1 MISIAKINAPSGRER
16 LNLFCFHWAGGTNTA
31 YKPLGIHL
39 ESYNIAVYTITLP
52 GRNGRDTSSMFRR
65 FPELVSTVLSE
76 FCKFHA
82 ENSIGDLPIIL
93 FGHSFGGLLAYELK
107 RVLSADDNPRI
118 VIDRVIVSAVRTP
131 IDITEQN
138 ENTSRECHFL
148 QSDADLM
155 KYITQIGGSLLF
167 VVVCLIRFFPFTTVH
182 IATHCLQFHRHST
195 RSRSGNRG
203 VYAAEYSW

>member
-1 MISIAKINAPSGRER
+1 MISIEKINRPNGKEC
-16 LNLFCFHWAGGTNTA
+16 LNLFCFHWAGGNNTA
-31 YKPLGIHL
+31 FKPLSIHL
-39 ESYNIAVYTITLP
+39 EVYNIAVYTITLP

-65 FPELVSTVLSE
+65 FPELVNAVLSD

-107 RVLSADDNPRI
+107 RTLSTDDNPRI

-138 ENTSRECHFL
+138 ENSIRECHFQ

-155 KYITQIGGSLLF
+155 EYITRIGG
-167 VVVCLIRFFPFTTVH
+167 T
-182 IATHCLQFHRHST
+182 LQFIACLCNAFLATDDS
-195 RSRSGNRG
+195 
-203 VYAAEYSW
+203 YQYSIRC